1 MLLAL
6 DPSGLSLVFTAGALA
21 LFSPCGFPMLP
32 GYISYYMGT
41 NASLERVVSGGIA
54 CTLGLL
60 TTLCAVGIAVSML
73 GSLVSR
79 YIPALELVAGVV
91 VISLGLSLIGG
102 IEFPAALT
110 LLKAPKRKGFM
121 GFYLYGITY
130 GLATVSCSGPIFFSI
145 IFTALAGGGPFYS
158 IIVFMAYALGMGIP
172 VIITTVL
179 IAKAKEL
186 ILKRI
191 ILMVPL
197 LQKISGLI
205 LVGIGAYL
213 IYSFYV
219 LYY

>member
-1 MLLAL
+1 
-6 DPSGLSLVFTAGALA
+6 
-21 LFSPCGFPMLP
+21 MLP

-41 NASLERVVSGGIA
+41 KASLERVVSGGVA

-60 TTLCAVGIAVSML
+60 TTLCAVGVAVSML

-91 VISLGLSLIGG
+91 VISLGLSMIGG

-110 LLKAPKRKGFM
+110 LLKAPKRRGFI

-130 GLATVSCSGPIFFSI
+130 GLATMSCSGPIFLSI
-145 IFTALAGGGPFYS
+145 IFTALAGGGPLYS
-158 IIVFMAYALGMGIP
+158 IIVFVAYALGMGIP
-172 VIITTVL
+172 VIVTTVL

-186 ILKRI
+186 VLTRI
-191 ILMVPL
+191 IIMVPL
-197 LQKISGLI
+197 LRKISGLI